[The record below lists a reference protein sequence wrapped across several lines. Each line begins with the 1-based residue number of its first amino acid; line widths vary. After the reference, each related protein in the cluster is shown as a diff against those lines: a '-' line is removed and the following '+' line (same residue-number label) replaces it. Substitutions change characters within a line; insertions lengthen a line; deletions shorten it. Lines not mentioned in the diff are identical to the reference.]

1 MPDYV
6 WFDGRVSYVQPDTV
20 IDPSTRVP
28 INSFHGTPGAT
39 DARIW
44 PVKTFHG
51 RQPFDTELL
60 TLLVPHTAIPNDT
73 AFWYNFDW
81 GNALQAGA
89 DASGAPYSG
98 KFDFVDTSM
107 LWPITHMVAPK
118 EQALDCAQC
127 HARQSR
133 LGAVPGIWLTGKHH
147 SPLLDR
153 IGFGLAGLTLLGV
166 LIHAALR
173 VLSRRR
179 RRSH

>member
-1 MPDYV
+1 M
-6 WFDGRVSYVQPDTV
+6 
-20 IDPSTRVP
+20 
-28 INSFHGTPGAT
+28 
-39 DARIW
+39 
-44 PVKTFHG
+44 
-51 RQPFDTELL
+51 
-60 TLLVPHTAIPNDT
+60 PHTAIPNDT
-73 AFWYNFDW
+73 EFWYNFDW